1 MQIETEEEV
10 LRANDRRRDQV
21 MMPERDVMSRPKRPA
36 SAADVKLPG
45 VRPSPSS
52 AGYRYDA
59 DVMSSHSHQS
69 NKENVS
75 RPTKLR
81 VSAYAV
87 YWLMLAIFSLV
98 PFLHVLLLVVVAAAA
113 ATTTTQDDVYAAFC
127 CENAPSSSAEEHR
140 AVGSGCQPSH

>member
-1 MQIETEEEV
+1 MQIETEEEM

-21 MMPERDVMSRPKRPA
+21 MIPERDVVSRPKRPA

-52 AGYRYDA
+52 AGCRYDA

-75 RPTKLR
+75 RPTKFR
-81 VSAYAV
+81 VCG
-87 YWLMLAIFSLV
+87 
-98 PFLHVLLLVVVAAAA
+98 
-113 ATTTTQDDVYAAFC
+113 YAAYWVMVPIL
-127 CENAPSSSAEEHR
+127 AL
-140 AVGSGCQPSH
+140 